1 MALFTKRSL
10 EHYSIFFVKNMYTF
24 KNRISI
30 FLFLSIFLAMDVAA
44 AQEPCQCPSK
54 EKPSMAEA
62 AEKATVIVMGNVQ
75 SVKDDPLKPGFSKVE
90 IKPIRK
96 VKGYDEFS
104 PSKIVLYTEKG
115 GCGFDFQV
123 AGDYLIYAEGSL
135 AKLKV
140 NKCGRTTYFDHARAE
155 LTKVD
160 ELVNYEIVE
169 EEVIEVVEPKPE
181 PKKPR
186 PSGPSHIG
194 EF

>member
-1 MALFTKRSL
+1 
-10 EHYSIFFVKNMYTF
+10 MYIL
-24 KNRISI
+24 KNRIFA
-30 FLFLSIFLAMDVAA
+30 FLLCSIFLAMDVAA
-44 AQEPCQCPSK
+44 QEACKCPSE
-54 EKPSMAEA
+54 EKPSIAEA
-62 AEKATVIVMGNVQ
+62 AEKATVIVMGNVK

-123 AGDYLIYAEGSL
+123 AGDYLVYAEGSL

-160 ELVNYEIVE
+160 EIVNYEIVE

-186 PSGPSHIG
+186 PKGPSHIG